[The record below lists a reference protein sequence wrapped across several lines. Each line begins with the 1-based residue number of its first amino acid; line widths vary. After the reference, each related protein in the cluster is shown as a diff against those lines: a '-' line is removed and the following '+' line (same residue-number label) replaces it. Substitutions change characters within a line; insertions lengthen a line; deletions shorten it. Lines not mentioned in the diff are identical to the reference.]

1 MCFHQ
6 SFTGVHS
13 VKRSETLH
21 GTIIAK
27 ERRNG
32 EGLGRFG
39 SGQVGSGESHSLPD
53 SIQTPIYF
61 RSALR
66 FAPFTVHFF
75 YKLNSSK
82 RLCYH
87 SISCE
92 KAVMQTANDYY
103 RYFLGVCSGA
113 IYFEIGI
120 ERQNE
125 CIFSSWRREKIKVKI
140 TELNEKHSLG
150 IN

>member
-39 SGQVGSGESHSLPD
+39 SGQVGSNPHLFSVRPEVC
-53 SIQTPIYF
+53 TVYC
-61 RSALR
+61 ALLLQ
-66 FAPFTVHFF
+66 AKFF
-75 YKLNSSK
+75 
-82 RLCYH
+82 
-87 SISCE
+87 E
-92 KAVMQTANDYY
+92 KAV
-103 RYFLGVCSGA
+103 L
-113 IYFEIGI
+113 
-120 ERQNE
+120 
-125 CIFSSWRREKIKVKI
+125 
-140 TELNEKHSLG
+140 SLDKL
-150 IN
+150 

>member
-1 MCFHQ
+1 MLLLSPVFYRR
-6 SFTGVHS
+6 SFSKTERNVTQHDNSQGEE
-13 VKRSETLH
+13 KR
-21 GTIIAK
+21 
-27 ERRNG
+27 
-32 EGLGRFG
+32 GRFG
-39 SGQVGSGESHSLPD
+39 SVRFGSGRVRPGESHSLPD

-66 FAPFTVHFF
+66 FAPFTVLFF
-75 YKLNSSK
+75 NKLNSSK

-87 SISCE
+87 SISFE

-125 CIFSSWRREKIKVKI
+125 CIFSSW
-140 TELNEKHSLG
+140 
-150 IN
+150 